1 MDLKLDG
8 KRVLVTGSTG
18 GIGECIAKHF
28 AREGAIVI
36 INGRRNKEAEQVAGE
51 INETNGKAIVA
62 VGDLSKDEDVNKV
75 IEIAEKELGGIDIL
89 INNAAGG
96 AAHEQDLNI
105 PTEDWMNSYN
115 VNVLSM
121 VRLVKLLLPKMQEQ
135 GWGRIINISSASGTK
150 PDPGMGA
157 YSTTKAAV
165 NNLTVTLAQSMG
177 DDAVTINTVSPG
189 AIFSGAMSDMFLE
202 NGMASTVDEARDL
215 LNQMAGDGIPFERVG
230 EVEEVAD
237 VVVFLASPLA
247 SYVHGAN
254 IRVDGGYVPTVN

>member
-18 GIGECIAKHF
+18 GIGEGIAKHF
-28 AREGAIVI
+28 ACEGAIVI
-36 INGRRNKEAEQVAGE
+36 INGRREKEAERVAAE
-51 INETNGKAIVA
+51 INQANGKAIVS
-62 VGDLSKDEDVNKV
+62 VGDLSKDEDVYKV
-75 IEIAEKELGGIDIL
+75 VAIAEEELGGIDIL

-96 AAHEQDLNI
+96 AAHEQDLAI
-105 PTEDWMNSYN
+105 PTDDWLSSYN

-121 VRLVKLLLPKMQEQ
+121 VRLIKLVLPIMQKQ
-135 GWGRIINISSASGTK
+135 GWGRIINISSASGAK
-150 PDPGMGA
+150 PAPGMGA

-189 AIFSGAMSDMFLE
+189 AIFSGAMADMFIE
-202 NGMASTVDEARDL
+202 NGMASTVEEAREMF
-215 LNQMAGDGIPFERVG
+215 NQMGAEGIPLERVG
-230 EVEEVAD
+230 EVEEVAN

-247 SYVHGAN
+247 SYINGAN